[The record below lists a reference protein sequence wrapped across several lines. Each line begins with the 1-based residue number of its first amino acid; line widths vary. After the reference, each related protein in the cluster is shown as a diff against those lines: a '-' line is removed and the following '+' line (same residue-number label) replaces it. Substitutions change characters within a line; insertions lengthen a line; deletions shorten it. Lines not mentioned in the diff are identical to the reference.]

1 MSSMNG
7 NAKIQVQAVN
17 PTRHD
22 KSSSYSDELP
32 PAFSERDDLDA
43 RDELRERE
51 LEEARARASQM
62 EKTMRWWSDCTAN
75 WREKW
80 GKVRAERNK
89 AREENRQLKLKLE
102 AAVKE
107 ISNLKRER
115 LAAQELQSKLEKENE
130 RLEKELKKD
139 KRSIPSA
146 RVEPS
151 LKENSP
157 DHCDGLKNAS
167 VYETTVPK
175 LGAEKQF
182 IEQILQ
188 KNEFYEGQCED
199 GNVFERS
206 HSVPAEERKRSRV
219 SSKKQKSIGV
229 KHADEGSS
237 QQVSLIR
244 MKLEQTEKLLIEER
258 SSKQNLREELD
269 GLQSDLAALK
279 LKNEELMVSHQDYA
293 QEIVRVRSR
302 HEKEV
307 GQLNAD
313 LEEACNSTN
322 NSANA
327 RKISEL
333 RGEIERLQAENTEEW
348 SKCDKLES
356 EKLALERENKKMR
369 LQIEDLTSQLTESS
383 KVSKGLLSA
392 DVKQLQTQLDEK
404 NRELQEL
411 RHAYGKV
418 RKQLQEKAEEL
429 SHTKKRVE
437 QHENEVRKLRTRVE
451 ELKIDLTKA
460 EDEVDCQTSN
470 MKKLQRNLDEK
481 TELADSYKVQL
492 EHLNSRLKVGGIAP
506 SINPR
511 YIPGQR
517 SSTQLSSDESEEEPS
532 FH

>member
-1 MSSMNG
+1 MNG
-7 NAKIQVQAVN
+7 NAKIQVQTVN
-17 PTRHD
+17 PTRHV
-22 KSSSYSDELP
+22 KSSSQPGELP
-32 PAFSERDDLDA
+32 SAFLEDDFDD

-102 AAVKE
+102 AAAKE
-107 ISNLKRER
+107 ISNLKRDR

-139 KRSIPSA
+139 KRTIPSA

-157 DHCDGLKNAS
+157 DHSDGLKNS
-167 VYETTVPK
+167 NVYETTVPK

-199 GNVFERS
+199 GNTFERS
-206 HSVPAEERKRSRV
+206 HSVPAEERKRNRA
-219 SSKKQKSIGV
+219 SSKKQKSIDV
-229 KHADEGSS
+229 RHAEEESS
-237 QQVSLIR
+237 QQVALVR
-244 MKLEQTEKLLIEER
+244 MKLEQTEKILIEER
-258 SSKQNLREELD
+258 SSKQNLVEELD
-269 GLQSDLAALK
+269 GLQADLTALK
-279 LKNEELMVSHQDYA
+279 LKNEELMVSHQNYA
-293 QEIVRVRSR
+293 QEIASVRSR

-313 LEEACNSTN
+313 LEDACNSTN

-333 RGEIERLQAENTEEW
+333 RGEIERLQAENTQEW
-348 SKCDKLES
+348 SKRDKLES

-369 LQIEDLTSQLTESS
+369 LQMEDLTSQLTESS
-383 KVSKGLLSA
+383 KASKGLLGA

-411 RHAYGKV
+411 RHAYGKM

-429 SHTKKRVE
+429 SHAKKRVE

-451 ELKIDLTKA
+451 ELKVDLTKA
-460 EDEVDCQTSN
+460 EDELDCQTSN
-470 MKKLQRNLDEK
+470 MKKLQRSLDEQ

-492 EHLNSRLKVGGIAP
+492 EHLNSRLKAGGVAP

-511 YIPGQR
+511 YKPGR
-517 SSTQLSSDESEEEPS
+517 GSSTQLSSEESEEETS
-532 FH
+532 FY